1 MYIIITGC
9 NGTLGRFLYN
19 SFNRMDHNHV
29 VVPNT
34 RDMCDLSNYENIELI
49 YGYNSPN
56 MIVHCAAYTNVQK
69 SDTETQKVFNDN
81 ILASINLIRFAMKN
95 NSKFVFIS
103 TDFVFDGR
111 KGFYQ
116 TDDLINPQTV
126 YAKSKASIE
135 LALSCYAN
143 SLIIRTS
150 FFKESF
156 PFEKACTDRFTSKD
170 YIDVIGPLILDIIM
184 SDRTGVVHVGTE
196 RKSFYELAKRRK
208 AVEPITCIGI
218 STINKDHSLICETA

>member
-1 MYIIITGC
+1 MHIIITGC

-19 SFNRMDHNHV
+19 SFNRIDHDHV

-34 RDMCDLSNYENIELI
+34 RDMCDLSNYEDIELI
-49 YGYNSPN
+49 YGYNSPDI
-56 MIVHCAAYTNVQK
+56 IVHCAAYTNVQK

-81 ILASINLIRFAMKN
+81 ILASINLIKFAMKN

-116 TDDLINPQTV
+116 TGDLINPQTV

-135 LALSCYAN
+135 LALSCCPN

-156 PFEKACTDRFTSKD
+156 PFNKACTDRFTSKD
-170 YIDVIGPLILDIIM
+170 YIDVIGPLIFKEIMGSKTGII
-184 SDRTGVVHVGTE
+184 HVGTE
-196 RKSFYELAKRRK
+196 RKSFYDLAIRRK
-208 AVEPITCIGI
+208 TVKPSVCLGDSDIG
-218 STINKDHSLICETA
+218 KDYSFLF